1 MRLAPE
7 MKKYQLKQIFMIC
20 ALALLPGAAPALE
33 VEGVKL
39 PDRVRLGDGG
49 AELVL
54 NGAGVRTRFFF
65 RVYVGALYLE
75 QKTAD
80 AQAAI
85 TARGPKRMALH
96 ILRELTATQLSDA
109 LEDGL
114 NNNHDA
120 ATLAQLEAR
129 VKQLRAIFDAEKTAK
144 PGDVIF
150 IDYLP
155 GTGSRVTVNG
165 RIKGTIAGDDFNRAL
180 LRIWLGDN
188 PADSDL
194 KQGLL
199 GG

>member
-1 MRLAPE
+1 M
-7 MKKYQLKQIFMIC
+7 
-20 ALALLPGAAPALE
+20 LALLPGTAPALE

-39 PDRVRLGDGG
+39 PDRVRLGDAG

-85 TARGPKRMALH
+85 SGTGPKRMALH
-96 ILRELTATQLSDA
+96 ILRGLSATQLSDA

-114 NNNHDA
+114 KNNHDA
-120 ATLAQLEAR
+120 AALAKLESR

-150 IDYLP
+150 IDCLP
-155 GTGSRVTVNG
+155 GAGARVTVNG
-165 RIKGTIAGDDFNRAL
+165 GIKGTIAGDDFSRAL

-188 PADSDL
+188 PADDGL
-194 KQGLL
+194 RQGLL

>member
-1 MRLAPE
+1 
-7 MKKYQLKQIFMIC
+7 MIC
-20 ALALLPGAAPALE
+20 ALALLPCAAAALE

-39 PDRVRLGDGG
+39 PDRVRLGDAG

-75 QKTAD
+75 QKTAA

-85 TARGPKRMALH
+85 AGTGPKRMALH
-96 ILRELTATQLSDA
+96 ILRELTSTQLSDA

-114 NNNHDA
+114 KNNHDA
-120 ATLAQLEAR
+120 AALAKLDAR
-129 VKQLRAIFDAEKTAK
+129 AKQLRAIFDAEKTAK

-150 IDYLP
+150 IDCLP
-155 GTGSRVTVNG
+155 GAGTRITVNG
-165 RIKGTIAGDDFNRAL
+165 SIKGTIAGDDFSRAL

-188 PADSDL
+188 PADGDL
-194 KQGLL
+194 KAGML